1 MTTNEIVGR
10 LKAGGLDASSTN
22 RSAAVYVTE
31 ARSGRAEPGWF
42 GFRIVCDSEATER
55 RVRSI
60 LSRWYDIEAS
70 GNVWQMRA
78 KNRVPLM
85 AIKRGGVPPTPPTP
99 TIDPTWLYFTMPD
112 GGTVT
117 LTKNGTPTAVTLE
130 YSLDNGSTWTE
141 WTESGNV
148 RTKTLTAGQVVH
160 IRNTSPT
167 STSFSSGSSSFYQF
181 SFDADTHAG
190 GNIMSLL
197 CSDPSL
203 ATMTSY
209 CFRSLF
215 NGSIKLQTVDMSG
228 VTSISNYGCD
238 AMFSGCKSLT
248 TVEMRNVTSIDSY
261 GCNSMFFNCTS
272 LTTVDIRNVTS
283 IGNGGCSNMCY
294 GCTHLSTVI
303 IDNPT
308 MSSSSLS
315 GWLINVSQ
323 TGDFYC
329 SASLTIQSGSSGIP
343 TGWTRH
349 DI

>member
-1 MTTNEIVGR
+1 MTPNEIVGR

-31 ARSGRAEPGWF
+31 ARSGRSEPGWF
-42 GFRIVCDSEATER
+42 GFKIVCDSEATER
-55 RVRSI
+55 EARAI
-60 LSRWYDIEAS
+60 LSRWYDIDAS
-70 GNVWQMRA
+70 GNVWRLRS

-85 AIKRGGVPPTPPTP
+85 AIKRGGVPPTP
-99 TIDPTWLYFTMPD
+99 TIDQTWLYFTMPD

-117 LTKNGTPTAVTLE
+117 LTKNGTPTAVMLE

-148 RTKTLTAGQVVH
+148 RTKTLTAGRVMH

-167 STSFSSGSSSFYQF
+167 STGFSTGSSSYYQF

-203 ATMTSY
+203 SIMTGY
-209 CFRSLF
+209 CFRYLF
-215 NGSIKLQTVDMSG
+215 YNNIKLQTVDLSG
-228 VTSISNYGCD
+228 MTSISYNGCNG
-238 AMFSGCKSLT
+238 MLSGCTSLT
-248 TVEMRNVTSIDSY
+248 TVDMSNVTSIDSY
-261 GCNSMFFNCTS
+261 GCNSMLFDCTS
-272 LTTVDIRNVTS
+272 LTTVDISGVTS

-294 GCTHLSTVI
+294 RCTHLSTVK

-315 GWLINVSQ
+315 GWLINVSP

-329 SASLTIQSGSSGIP
+329 SASLSIPTGTSGIP

-349 DI
+349 DV